1 MERRPKSGEIYRHF
15 KNKLYQIVTVAT
27 HSETKEE
34 LVIYQAL
41 YGDFGVYARPLS
53 MFVSEV
59 DHVKY
64 PDVQQKYRFEL
75 VARKEAGNVEA
86 ERTTKA
92 NEVTVTIERTDTSGS
107 GQEDNGIRRRKFAVN
122 RSSSATDS
130 FAGTRIESKRGSDRA
145 AASRSE
151 RSQFVKQ
158 PAAVNEHG
166 GDRAVASQSERS
178 QFAKQ
183 PSDNSCMTQDPQ
195 VSPKLMEFLEA
206 ESFEERYNIL
216 VTMADDITDS
226 MIDTMAVVMDTVI
239 PEGPI
244 EKRFED
250 LKYTIRTRQQYE
262 FANRLR

>member
-1 MERRPKSGEIYRHF
+1 M
-15 KNKLYQIVTVAT
+15 
-27 HSETKEE
+27 
-34 LVIYQAL
+34 
-41 YGDFGVYARPLS
+41 
-53 MFVSEV
+53 
-59 DHVKY
+59 
-64 PDVQQKYRFEL
+64 
-75 VARKEAGNVEA
+75 
-86 ERTTKA
+86 
-92 NEVTVTIERTDTSGS
+92 
-107 GQEDNGIRRRKFAVN
+107 
-122 RSSSATDS
+122 
-130 FAGTRIESKRGSDRA
+130 
-145 AASRSE
+145 
-151 RSQFVKQ
+151 KQ

-206 ESFEERYNIL
+206 DSFEERYNIL